1 MSPRPLF
8 QPMAGRCG
16 RSSSPLSP
24 MRRGVGRPCSEV
36 SPAMNGRIG
45 AVKSLGDDV
54 RRCVIAGTT
63 RYATDPPVPRYDR
76 REAPCPLGRRPAC
89 RGQTSPSCRRR
100 THRSPAGRGHRRA
113 IVVLLA
119 TTQLRGPPTLPPQAQ
134 AAYDLL
140 DLGQVGCGQARGGWP
155 PRANAIQHGPR
166 LSPPRHVDK
175 DARH

>member
-24 MRRGVGRPCSEV
+24 MRRGMERPCSEV
-36 SPAMNGRIG
+36 SPAMNGRVG
-45 AVKSLGDDV
+45 AVKCLGDDV
-54 RRCVIAGTT
+54 RRCVIAGTI

-76 REAPCPLGRRPAC
+76 REVPYPSGRRPAC

-119 TTQLRGPPTLPPQAQ
+119 PTKLRGPPALPP
-134 AAYDLL
+134 AAAPSPSS
-140 DLGQVGCGQARGGWP
+140 VRPAR
-155 PRANAIQHGPR
+155 PRTSRLRPGPR
-166 LSPPRHVDK
+166 RLATSRECSP
-175 DARH
+175 ARAAPEPTSSR